1 MSKIIISNL
10 SFSYKEYFQPIFQNV
25 NLSIDTNWKLGLI
38 GRNGRGKSTFLKLVH
53 GELEADQGTIAKD
66 LITEYFPYFINTSY
80 TKTFD
85 VIKEIIGKLKT
96 MEVRMEELMEAAGE
110 RDLTEY
116 QAILSEYMELDGY
129 SMESRIKK
137 ELNLMNL
144 SEELLEQDFELLSG
158 GEKTKMQIIALF
170 LRRNAFV
177 LLDEPT
183 NHLDMEGKQVIAE
196 YLRGKTGFLVV
207 SHDRSFIDRVV
218 DHILSI
224 NKADIAIEK
233 GNYTSWK
240 TNKDQYEAYEIRSKA
255 RLEREVEALEKVS
268 VRSRNWA
275 SLAEKEK
282 NPYATNNRGNGSRA
296 AKFMRQAKTAELSIQ
311 ENLSE
316 KKNLLKNYEIASE
329 LKLTQQE
336 ASQICLAAA
345 YGLSFGYNE
354 RLLFE
359 HLTFRI
365 EQGDRIWIRG
375 RNGAGKSTLLKLIGR
390 KISSNY
396 LHYAENI
403 LIETAFQ
410 EPLWTSGWI
419 NQYITDSQTIQRFRN
434 ICHCLDIDY
443 ETMQRPLETFSSG
456 ELKKIDIARA
466 LSSPNQLLLLD
477 EPLNFMDVYFR
488 EQLEKAI
495 LCYKPTV
502 VFVEHDEQFGNNVA
516 TGELVL

>member
-1 MSKIIISNL
+1 
-10 SFSYKEYFQPIFQNV
+10 
-25 NLSIDTNWKLGLI
+25 
-38 GRNGRGKSTFLKLVH
+38 
-53 GELEADQGTIAKD
+53 
-66 LITEYFPYFINTSY
+66 
-80 TKTFD
+80 
-85 VIKEIIGKLKT
+85 
-96 MEVRMEELMEAAGE
+96 
-110 RDLTEY
+110 
-116 QAILSEYMELDGY
+116 
-129 SMESRIKK
+129 
-137 ELNLMNL
+137 
-144 SEELLEQDFELLSG
+144 
-158 GEKTKMQIIALF
+158 
-170 LRRNAFV
+170 
-177 LLDEPT
+177 
-183 NHLDMEGKQVIAE
+183 
-196 YLRGKTGFLVV
+196 
-207 SHDRSFIDRVV
+207 
-218 DHILSI
+218 
-224 NKADIAIEK
+224 
-233 GNYTSWK
+233 
-240 TNKDQYEAYEIRSKA
+240 
-255 RLEREVEALEKVS
+255 
-268 VRSRNWA
+268 
-275 SLAEKEK
+275 
-282 NPYATNNRGNGSRA
+282 
-296 AKFMRQAKTAELSIQ
+296 MRQAKTAEQSIQ

-359 HLTFRI
+359 QLTFRI

-390 KISSNY
+390 QISSNH

-403 LIETAFQ
+403 LIETACQ

-419 NQYITDSQTIQRFRN
+419 NQYITDSQMIQRFQT

-443 ETMQRPLETFSSG
+443 ETLQRPLETFSSG

-495 LCYKPTV
+495 LSYKPTV
-502 VFVEHDEQFGNNVA
+502 VFVEHDEQFGNNIA